1 MGRLTEE
8 CFQQGHLEFFGD
20 KQWIELGED
29 RIEIEAVRTREGT
42 FPEGS
47 QWTRNPIPN
56 CLWPEVSGPDG
67 DPVIDPLASTY
78 PQDMYPGYYPG
89 YRPPDLSTNI
99 CRLVHYYRPNSLQS
113 VWKLFHRHSFDG
125 TESNLYCFGGQKDG
139 SRDQHF

>member
-1 MGRLTEE
+1 MRGLTEE
-8 CFQQGHLEFFGD
+8 CFKQGQLDFAGD
-20 KQWIELGED
+20 KQWIELRGD

-56 CLWPEVSGPDG
+56 CLWPEVTGPDG
-67 DPVIDPLASTY
+67 DPIIDSLAA
-78 PQDMYPGYYPG
+78 GYL
-89 YRPPDLSTNI
+89 PPDMSTNI

-125 TESNLYCFGGQKDG
+125 PESNLHCFGGQKDG